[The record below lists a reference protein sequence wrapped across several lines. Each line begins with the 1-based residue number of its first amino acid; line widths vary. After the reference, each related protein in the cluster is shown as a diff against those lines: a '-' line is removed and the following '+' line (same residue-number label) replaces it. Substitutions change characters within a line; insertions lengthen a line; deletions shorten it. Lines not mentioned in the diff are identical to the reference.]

1 MIDLEKAL
9 ETCRVAKQQI
19 RLPYDHHGAAPCT
32 RTFTILPLRYA
43 AIGGYEAPLSL
54 VPDLPEHLQSPH
66 RVGALSTAKYAVR
79 TLREGF
85 LYVLEQRRIR
95 GQYRWLTP
103 FQVHADG
110 TLSPTSVDEPT
121 EPGPISSNPLD
132 TPRSIQR
139 LFTIRDLDDIEHIR
153 LFFSPDRL
161 TPAALNDLEMRRSSI
176 PALSI
181 RKFAAAHC
189 PSPEPNVLSHD
200 QLDLVAD
207 FAAESSPGL
216 RTLLDQQFF
225 NTPYSLAK
233 IAVQQALAPDPTR
246 IGPGKLNP
254 QGVAIVVED
263 AIGITQ
269 ELNAWR
275 NAALES
281 VKDWLDARDAPNT
294 EDQLAP
300 TNEHKLVIANAFA
313 ELHKNFTE
321 HTVSIHMRKHID
333 NVRTDL
339 GTITPLFGLESTEW
353 QQSHDDILE
362 KRRRPVQEDLETRAK
377 NGEYVR
383 LFEEKYLP
391 RVDTKAMQRQI
402 ENFETKCQ
410 QAQYQANVRAADHLL
425 WLQHTQFLEAL
436 KAYDTENLTNGL
448 CFAHQ
453 TGLCVMGME
462 SVEGGAELMKNWWQS
477 DTLEP
482 DNLAL
487 RSFVFNQKGIAEALS
502 ALQARPQ
509 FMPGGEDE
517 LAMMETALKQG
528 KDLATEFGF
537 IDGHLDNLSQHA
549 HINTAGALNWIGQLG
564 RETLR
569 AGAPNSLDRLLHE
582 RLSTYLTAAIG
593 EQAVNLRM
601 AEYKLA
607 GTSASPERVAAP
619 VLRRLDEAYVTTI
632 MNARSNSF
640 YKSRVASGLLFL
652 EGSLL
657 LLQGRREDMDRR
669 FVSEVMA
676 SALTTAAAGMELL
689 AVGTEQALSQVGKGS
704 LTARGALISLGR
716 YRLFGA
722 SLAAAGGI
730 VSIWWDATDTAES
743 LGKARASS
751 SFRQYSISVVYGSR
765 AAATALLISTQS
777 TIALSQAGA
786 YFRFLGMKSTDKN
799 IKILMNII
807 ARTSAQ
813 LAGRHAIMLLLGSV
827 LWIAGAALIISTVI
841 LLIIEEDDLEKWCD
855 SCCYSLN
862 HFSKKFTSL
871 ESELEELTKAIRS
884 VS

>member
-9 ETCRVAKQQI
+9 ETCRVAKEKI

-32 RTFTILPLRYA
+32 RTFAILPLRYA
-43 AIGGYEAPLSL
+43 AIGGYKAPLSQ

-66 RVGALSTAKYAVR
+66 RVGALNTAKYAVR

-85 LYVLEQRRIR
+85 LYVLEQRRIS

-103 FQVHADG
+103 FQVHSDG
-110 TLSPTSVDEPT
+110 TLSPTSVEEPT
-121 EPGPISSNPLD
+121 EPDPISSNPLD

-139 LFTIRDLDDIEHIR
+139 LFTIRDLDDIEHVR

-200 QLDLVAD
+200 QLDRVAD

-233 IAVQQALAPDPTR
+233 IAIRQALAPDPTR
-246 IGPGKLNP
+246 PGPGKLNP

-281 VKDWLDARDAPNT
+281 VKVWLDASDSVDTGTNP
-294 EDQLAP
+294 AP
-300 TNEHKLVIANAFA
+300 TNEHKLLIARAFT
-313 ELHKNFTE
+313 ELHKKFSE
-321 HTVSIHMRKHID
+321 HKVAMGVSRHVQGVNEH
-333 NVRTDL
+333 
-339 GTITPLFGLESTEW
+339 LESIALPSSMDPEQW
-353 QQSHDDILE
+353 SQSKNEILDIQGAYARKVL
-362 KRRRPVQEDLETRAK
+362 QARADT
-377 NGEYVR
+377 GEFAQR
-383 LFEEKYLP
+383 FEQKYLP
-391 RVDTKAMQRQI
+391 RVDAQAMKRHMQAFDAVCQRAQH
-402 ENFETKCQ
+402 
-410 QAQYQANVRAADHLL
+410 QADTRSDDHLL

-436 KAYDTENLTNGL
+436 KAYDTENLTSGL

-462 SVEGGAELMKNWWQS
+462 GVECGAELMKSWWLS

-487 RSFVFNQKGIAEALS
+487 RSFVFNQKSISEALS
-502 ALQARPQ
+502 VLQARPP
-509 FMPGGEDE
+509 FMSGGEDE
-517 LAMMETALKQG
+517 LSLMETALKQG
-528 KDLATEFGF
+528 KDLALEFGF

-549 HINTAGALNWIGQLG
+549 HINTAGALIWIGQLG

-569 AGAPNSLDRLLHE
+569 AGAPNSLDRLLHR

-601 AEYKLA
+601 AEHKLA
-607 GTSASPERVAAP
+607 GTTASPDRVAAP

-657 LLQGRREDMDRR
+657 LLQERREDMDRR
-669 FVSEVMA
+669 FASEVLA
-676 SALTTAAAGMELL
+676 SAMTTAAAGMELL

-716 YRLFGA
+716 YRLFGVALA
-722 SLAAAGGI
+722 SAGGI
-730 VSIWWDATDTAES
+730 VSIWWDINDAFDV
-743 LGKARASS
+743 GKKARVSGS
-751 SFRQYSISVVYGSR
+751 LRQASISSAYAIR
-765 AAATALLISTQS
+765 AVSTVALLSAQGLT
-777 TIALSQAGA
+777 AFSQAGA
-786 YFRFLGMKSTDKN
+786 YMRLLSLNASRKSISTGLGFLSN
-799 IKILMNII
+799 
-807 ARTSAQ
+807 
-813 LAGRHAIMLLLGSV
+813 LAGQFAARHAVLLLLGSF
-827 LWIAGAALIISTVI
+827 LWIAGAAVLLTTLII
-841 LLIIEEDDLEKWCD
+841 IIMDEDALEKWCD
-855 SCCYSLN
+855 KCCYSIN
-862 HFSKKFTSL
+862 HGSDQYPNAEVEFSALISSL
-871 ESELEELTKAIRS
+871 EEIF
-884 VS
+884 